1 MFEKVFIKG
10 SSFIKRIGFLD
21 NEITVSMNGKT
32 YTYEG
37 DKNTFIEF
45 LFSDSKGKFY
55 NSNIK
60 RKVLN

>member
-1 MFEKVFIKG
+1 MYYIFFYKGEDFICLK
-10 SSFIKRIGFLD
+10 KFLD